1 MFVNH
6 VASAREKS
14 FDEIDN
20 VAQGRVWA
28 GVDAMQNGLVDKLGS
43 YDAALDAAAAR
54 ADLGEDYK
62 VEYIEPP
69 LGWRQALAVQT
80 QVLAARLTHALVPQA
95 ELHARSSPLV
105 GAAGSGTHPPVAVHG
120 SEAGLLLL
128 PVLRELN
135 QGSEVTRERSDS

>member
-80 QVLAARLTHALVPQA
+80 QALAARLTHALVPRA
-95 ELHARSSPLV
+95 ELHARSSPAV
-105 GAAGSGTHPPVAVHG
+105 GAAGSGARPPVAVHR

-128 PVLRELN
+128 PVLGELI
-135 QGSEVTRERSDS
+135 TKK